1 MKGAQTDS
9 LVCKKLSGCAM
20 AFVVSCRT
28 ITLVARVDPRSV
40 HMRLVDEWRWDTFF
54 PQVMWFSAIS
64 IIPLVNHT
72 HFSFIFKQYYINFAI
87 NSISKT
93 PQYHYA

>member
-9 LVCKKLSGCAM
+9 LVCQRLSGCAM
-20 AFVVSCRT
+20 AFVVSCRP

-40 HMRLVDEWRWDTFF
+40 HVRLVDEWHWDTFF

-64 IIPLVNHT
+64 IIPLVHHT
-72 HFSFIFKQYYINFAI
+72 HF
-87 NSISKT
+87 
-93 PQYHYA
+93 